1 MHIVAMRNLEK
12 FWQLPKGKAA
22 EGALKAWFAEAK
34 AAKWASPQDVK
45 KQYASA
51 SIIANNRIVFNIKGN
66 DYRLIVAVAYQ
77 MQYVY
82 VKFVGTHADYDK
94 VDAACVDQFS
104 GE

>member
-1 MHIVAMRNLEK
+1 
-12 FWQLPKGKAA
+12 
-22 EGALKAWFAEAK
+22 
-34 AAKWASPQDVK
+34 
-45 KQYASA
+45 
-51 SIIANNRIVFNIKGN
+51 
-66 DYRLIVAVAYQ
+66 VAVAYQ